1 MGIFSRLSDIV
12 NSNINAMLDKAED
25 PEKMIRMVIQEMEET
40 LVEVRSTTAR
50 IIADKKELTRRNN
63 RLKKKADDWENKAE
77 LAINKGREDLAKAAL
92 VEKTA
97 VKEMITLVH
106 EDMNKLDAA
115 LDQLSLEIEQ
125 LQSKLNEARARQ
137 KALLMRHDATS
148 SRRTVNAKLY
158 DGSVDKAINKFEHYE
173 RKIERME
180 SEIEAYEMSGKNIEA
195 EFVALEKEGK
205 IEEELENLKARLEKR
220 NTENTSSEN
229 KSTDSK

>member
-25 PEKMIRMVIQEMEET
+25 PERMIRMVIQEMEET

-50 IIADKKELTRRNN
+50 IIADKKELTRRNK
-63 RLKKKADDWENKAE
+63 RLEKQAEDWESKAE

-92 VEKTA
+92 LEKTA
-97 VKEMITLVH
+97 VNDMIALVH
-106 EDMNKLDAA
+106 EDVEKLDSA

-137 KALLMRHDATS
+137 KAILMRHDATS

-158 DGSVDKAINKFEHYE
+158 DGSVEKAINKFEHYE

-195 EFVALEKEGK
+195 EFAALEKEGK
-205 IEEELENLKARLEKR
+205 IDEELENLKARLQQKADKEK
-220 NTENTSSEN
+220 
-229 KSTDSK
+229 

>member
-50 IIADKKELTRRNN
+50 IIADKKELTRRNK
-63 RLKKKADDWENKAE
+63 RLEKQADEWENKAE

-92 VEKTA
+92 LEKTN
-97 VKEMITLVH
+97 VNEMIALIH
-106 EDMNKLDAA
+106 EDMSKLDAA
-115 LDQLSLEIEQ
+115 LEQLSLEIEQ
-125 LQSKLNEARARQ
+125 LQNKLNEARARQ
-137 KALLMRHDATS
+137 KTILMRHDATS

-158 DGSVDKAINKFEHYE
+158 DGSVDNAINKFEHYE

-180 SEIEAYEMSGKNIEA
+180 SEIEAYEISGKNIEA
-195 EFVALEKEGK
+195 EFANLEKDGK
-205 IEEELENLKARLEKR
+205 IEEELESLKAKLAKKEK
-220 NTENTSSEN
+220 
-229 KSTDSK
+229 

>member
-50 IIADKKELTRRNN
+50 IIADKKELTRRDK
-63 RLKKKADDWENKAE
+63 RLEKQAVEWENKAE

-92 VEKTA
+92 MEKTA
-97 VKEMITLVH
+97 VNEMITLVH
-106 EDMNKLDAA
+106 EDMAKLDSA
-115 LDQLSLEIEQ
+115 LNQLSLEIEQ
-125 LQSKLNEARARQ
+125 LQNKLNEARARQ

-173 RKIERME
+173 RKIEHME
-180 SEIEAYEMSGKNIEA
+180 SEIEAYEMSGKNVEA
-195 EFVALEKEGK
+195 EFAALEKEGK
-205 IEEELENLKARLEKR
+205 IDEELESLKARLDKR
-220 NTENTSSEN
+220 SADN
-229 KSTDSK
+229 KSTENK

>member
-63 RLKKKADDWENKAE
+63 RLKKQADDWENKAE

-229 KSTDSK
+229 KSIDSK

>member
-50 IIADKKELTRRNN
+50 IIADKKELTRRNK
-63 RLKKKADDWENKAE
+63 RLEKQADEWENKAE

-92 VEKTA
+92 LEKTN
-97 VKEMITLVH
+97 VNEMITLIH
-106 EDMNKLDAA
+106 EDMSKLDAA
-115 LDQLSLEIEQ
+115 LEQLSLEIEQ

-137 KALLMRHDATS
+137 KTILMRHDATS

-158 DGSVDKAINKFEHYE
+158 DGSVDNAINKFEHYE

-180 SEIEAYEMSGKNIEA
+180 SEIEAYEISGKNIEA
-195 EFVALEKEGK
+195 EFANLEKDGK
-205 IEEELENLKARLEKR
+205 IEEELESLKAKLAKKEK
-220 NTENTSSEN
+220 
-229 KSTDSK
+229 

>member
-229 KSTDSK
+229 KSIDSK

>member
-25 PEKMIRMVIQEMEET
+25 PERMIRMVIQEMEET

-50 IIADKKELTRRNN
+50 IIADKKELVRRNK
-63 RLKKKADDWENKAE
+63 RMEKQAEDWESKAE

-92 VEKTA
+92 LEKTA
-97 VKEMITLVH
+97 VNEMISFLH
-106 EDMNKLDAA
+106 EDMDKLDSA

-137 KALLMRHDATS
+137 KTILMRHDATS

-173 RKIERME
+173 RKIEHME
-180 SEIEAYEMSGKNIEA
+180 SEIEAYEISGKNIEA
-195 EFVALEKEGK
+195 EFAALEREGK
-205 IEEELENLKARLEKR
+205 IDEELANLKARIEKK
-220 NTENTSSEN
+220 SSQN
-229 KSTDSK
+229 K

>member
-50 IIADKKELTRRNN
+50 IIADKKELARRNN
-63 RLKKKADDWENKAE
+63 RLEKQADDWENKAE

-137 KALLMRHDATS
+137 KSLLMRHDATS

-195 EFVALEKEGK
+195 EFAALEKDGK
-205 IEEELENLKARLEKR
+205 IEEELANLKAKLDKR
-220 NTENTSSEN
+220 SAENKSSEN

>member
-50 IIADKKELTRRNN
+50 IIADKKELARRNN
-63 RLKKKADDWENKAE
+63 RLEKQADDWENKAE

-137 KALLMRHDATS
+137 KSLLMRHDATS

-195 EFVALEKEGK
+195 EFAALEKDGK
-205 IEEELENLKARLEKR
+205 IEEELANLKAKLDKR
-220 NTENTSSEN
+220 STENKSSEN